1 MGRSEIIAALIAA
14 VVPVAIAA
22 GALWWFRHRRR
33 DEMFTGIT
41 PGELPG
47 IGDRVGRARVRG
59 GEWNGTVAPRFT
71 PPDGMTPGLA
81 GTVIDGKAHA
91 VDVSAT
97 LIDLAVRGHL
107 RLVSVPA
114 EEGGEHDWRLERLTS
129 PPADELLPFEYFL
142 LAAVFGQGPAVT
154 IGQLKQRGFDLTMRE
169 AQIGLYRE
177 VVYRGWYTKHPL
189 DRNRRLGLLGAPL
202 LLVGIGVAITGAMM
216 VSRSADLA
224 EPTLGA
230 GAGLVAAALL
240 LLWGGRGRTPRTA
253 EGTAA
258 RIQTLAFEKYLATAE
273 ANQIRFEEAR
283 DVFSRFL
290 PYAVVFGLAERWA
303 KVFAE
308 VAARAHVA
316 GLPEAQFDLS
326 WIDGIDLVSHVGD
339 SVMSAVELADLV
351 LPSDLAGIASPDDF
365 LSALGD
371 GLGGV
376 VDSVGDFAH
385 AAGNLLDHAPG
396 CGDGCDGCDGC
407 GSGCDF

>member
-1 MGRSEIIAALIAA
+1 MGNPELVSALVAA
-14 VVPVAIAA
+14 VVPVLVAA
-22 GALWWFRHRRR
+22 GALGWFRHRRR
-33 DEMFTGIT
+33 DEIFTGVT
-41 PGELPG
+41 PGEFPG
-47 IGDRVGRARVRG
+47 IGDRVGRARVPG
-59 GEWNGTVAPRFT
+59 GEWRGAVAPRFT
-71 PPDGMTPGLA
+71 PPAGMTPGLA

-97 LIDLAVRGHL
+97 LVDLAVRGHL

-114 EEGGEHDWRLERLTS
+114 GEGGEHDWRLERLMS
-129 PPADELLPFEYFL
+129 PSADPLLPFEEFL
-142 LAAVFGQGPAVT
+142 LSAVFAQDRAVT
-154 IGQLKQRGFDLTMRE
+154 IGQLKSRGFDLTMRQ

-177 VVYRGWYTKHPL
+177 VVDRGWYTKHPL
-189 DRNRRLGLLGAPL
+189 DRNRRLGLLGVPL
-202 LLVGIGVAITGAMM
+202 LLVGIGAAVTGAVML
-216 VSRSADLA
+216 SRSSESAW
-224 EPTLGA
+224 PVLG
-230 GAGLVAAALL
+230 GGMGLVAAASL

-283 DVFSRFL
+283 DIFSRFL
-290 PYAVVFGLAERWA
+290 PYAVVFGLAQRWA

-308 VAARAHVA
+308 VAARAHAA
-316 GLPEAQFDLS
+316 GLPEATFDLG
-326 WIDGIDLVSHVGD
+326 WIDGIDLVSQVGD

-351 LPSDLAGIASPDDF
+351 LPSDVADLGDADF

-376 VDSVGDFAH
+376 VDSVGDFTA

-407 GSGCDF
+407 GGCDF

>member
-1 MGRSEIIAALIAA
+1 MGRPDFVAALIAA
-14 VVPVAIAA
+14 VVPVLVAA

-33 DEMFTGIT
+33 DEIFTGIT
-41 PGELPG
+41 PGEVPG
-47 IGDRVGRARVRG
+47 IGDRAGRTRVRG

-107 RLVSVPA
+107 RLVSVP
-114 EEGGEHDWRLERLTS
+114 EEGGEHDWRLERLDS
-129 PPADELLPFEYFL
+129 PSADRLLPFEQL
-142 LAAVFGQGPAVT
+142 LLSAIFAQGRSVT
-154 IGQLKQRGFDLTMRE
+154 IGQLKKRGFDLTMRQ

-177 VVYRGWYTKHPL
+177 VVDRGWYTKHPL
-189 DRNRRLGLLGAPL
+189 DRNRRLGLLGVPL
-202 LLVGIGVAITGAMM
+202 LLVGIAVAITGAVML
-216 VSRSADLA
+216 SRSSESAW
-224 EPTLGA
+224 PMLG
-230 GAGLVAAALL
+230 GGLGLVAAAVL

-316 GLPEAQFDLS
+316 GLPEAQFDLG

-351 LPSDLAGIASPDDF
+351 LPTDLAELASPHDL

-407 GSGCDF
+407 GPGCDF